1 MFAIHYITSSIF
13 CVPPDSKNTQ
23 VLLLL
28 KCLRC
33 FSPFANGRRLLKL
46 KTTTTAA
53 AAAVIST
60 TTKEEKI
67 EKVKEEDDDDEDQL
81 AVVHGLRFLTLL
93 IIIVGHALDW
103 NGLNMFSKCL
113 PMLGK

>member
-1 MFAIHYITSSIF
+1 M
-13 CVPPDSKNTQ
+13 
-23 VLLLL
+23 LLL

-53 AAAVIST
+53 AAVIST
-60 TTKEEKI
+60 TTTK

-113 PMLGK
+113 PMFSKQFTF